1 MFKYPTFIVLVAC
14 IAAVPGPT
22 THPSAE
28 FNVRDYGAVGDGT
41 TLDSPAINEAIEAAA
56 AAGGGIVR
64 LPAGDYLS
72 ASIRLK
78 SNITLQL
85 DHGATIIA
93 ATASEG
99 QYDAAEDNPEAGKYE
114 DAGHRHWHNSLIWG
128 EHLRNIAIVGDGMIW
143 GKGLSRGKLTD
154 GGGDK
159 AIALKLCDGFAMRGV
174 TIKHGG
180 HFGILATGVDDIDLE
195 NLTIDTDRD
204 GMDID
209 CCHNVRVA
217 GCKVNSPFDDGI
229 CLKSSY
235 GLGYNRDCENV
246 VVTDCQV
253 SGFDEGTLIDGSMQ
267 RKHKKYDDGA
277 TGRIKLGTESNGG
290 FRHVLISNCVF
301 VYSRGLALETVDGG
315 VLEDVTATNLTMR
328 DILNSPIFLRLG
340 DRLSGPPGTT
350 VGALR
355 HVVISHVVCDNADS
369 RYGSIISGIPGHD
382 IEDVKLS
389 DIQINC
395 RGGGTRQQATTQPAE
410 RERGKYPE
418 PLRWHVMPD
427 SAMYIRHVKGIE
439 LENVTFSFEKPD
451 YRPPFVLED
460 VEGASFDRV
469 SVPSVEGVAEFVE
482 RGTSGVHG
490 D

>member
-1 MFKYPTFIVLVAC
+1 MTNYLGLMVLLFC
-14 IAAVPGPT
+14 AAAMAAPT
-22 THPSAE
+22 TKPSAE
-28 FNVRDYGAVGDGT
+28 FNVRDFGAVGDGT
-41 TLDSPAINEAIEAAA
+41 TLDSPAINQAIEAAV

-64 LPAGDYLS
+64 VPAGDYLS

-78 SNITLQL
+78 SNVTLQL
-85 DHGATIIA
+85 DRGATIIA
-93 ATASEG
+93 ATAAQG
-99 QYDAAEDNPEAGKYE
+99 TYDAPEDNPDAGKYE

-128 EHLRNIAIVGDGMIW
+128 EHLTNVAIVGEGTVW
-143 GKGLSRGKLTD
+143 GKGLSRGKLTT

-159 AIALKLCDGFAMRGV
+159 AIALKLCDGFVMRGI

-180 HFGILATGVDDIDLE
+180 HFGLLATGVDDMELDD
-195 NLTIDTDRD
+195 LTIDTDRD

-209 CCHNVRVA
+209 CCHNVHVA
-217 GCKVNSPFDDGI
+217 GCRVNSPFDDGI

-253 SGFDEGTLIDGSMQ
+253 SGYDEGTLIDGTMQ

-290 FRHVLISNCVF
+290 FKHVLITNCVF
-301 VYSRGLALETVDGG
+301 TYSRGLALETVDGG
-315 VLEDVTATNLTMR
+315 VLEDVTATNLAMH
-328 DILNSPIFLRLG
+328 DILNSPIFIRLA

-350 VGALR
+350 VGAIR

-369 RYGSIISGIPGHD
+369 RYGCIISGIPGYD

-389 DIQINC
+389 DIHIEC
-395 RGGGTRQQATTQPAE
+395 RGGGTRWQATTQPAE
-410 RERGKYPE
+410 REKGRYPE
-418 PLRWHVMPD
+418 PLRWHIMPD
-427 SAMYIRHVKGIE
+427 SAMFIRHVKGIE
-439 LENVTFSFEKPD
+439 LDNVTFTFEKPD
-451 YRPPFVLED
+451 YRPPFVLDD
-460 VEGASFDRV
+460 VEGATFNHV
-469 SVPSVEGVAEFVE
+469 TVPHVDDVPEFVE
-482 RGTSGVHG
+482 KNVTDVQG